1 MPVIMKNKFFLT
13 LLLNLSALFMPVSA
27 SAEKT
32 LIFHTDPWPPF
43 LLGTEGSDSTE
54 GIGVELIRAIF
65 DRIDNVNVRI
75 PLVPWKRAMNLVEQG
90 KADAIPLLYKTPER
104 EAVMDFTAPLFS
116 SKDLVWYS
124 KSYFPNGLEWQTT
137 DDFTPY
143 AMGIVNGYT
152 YSEEVSQAIADKKI
166 RVVDAKNVNQLLTM
180 LAGGRIDIAIANEI
194 VGVAL
199 IKKEFKNRNIVSMKK
214 PISEDDNYLGFSKKT
229 SAREL
234 IPKIN
239 KAIAELKKEGVIDK
253 IIYGE

>member
-1 MPVIMKNKFFLT
+1 MNNKLLLAPFLAFT
-13 LLLNLSALFMPVSA
+13 LLFAPTIA
-27 SAEKT
+27 SAEKV
-32 LIFHTDPWPPF
+32 LMFPTDPWPPF
-43 LLGTEGSDSTE
+43 MLGIEGSESTE
-54 GIGVELIRAIF
+54 GIGVDLMNAIF
-65 DRIDNVNVRI
+65 DRIDNVNVKI

-104 EAVMDFTAPLFS
+104 EMIMDFTAPLFS

-124 KSYFPNGLEWQTT
+124 KSYFPNGLEWQTI

-143 AMGIVNGYT
+143 SMGIVNGYT
-152 YSEEVSQAIADKKI
+152 YSDEVDQAIADKKI
-166 RVVDAKNVNQLLTM
+166 RVINARNVNQLLTM

-194 VGVAL
+194 VGLAL

-229 SAREL
+229 SARDL
-234 IPKIN
+234 IPEIN
-239 KAIAELKKEGVIDK
+239 NAIADLKKEGVIDK